1 MVEPMKNNFTKFLA
15 LGLLLLTT
23 SCASYKAQ
31 SLPMLSSQSA
41 SYTEKKQNIEVS
53 CRVFNKEDCKRY
65 LDRDVIAKGYLPIQI
80 SIVNDTN
87 RYLLFS
93 KNNIDI
99 TCADPAIVAREVHTS
114 TVGRATGY
122 GVGALFIWPLAI
134 PAIVDGVKS
143 SDANANLNRDFAD
156 KTSSE
161 QIITPYGRLNG
172 LIFVP
177 IELYREAFTLT
188 LVDKE
193 TKEGIPFILN
203 AVRN

>member
-1 MVEPMKNNFTKFLA
+1 MLNRLPYVLA
-15 LGLLLLTT
+15 LATLLTT

-31 SLPMLSSQSA
+31 SLPILSPQTA
-41 SYTEKKQNIEVS
+41 SYSEKKENIEMS
-53 CRVFNKEDCKRY
+53 CKVFTKLDCERY
-65 LDRDVIAKGYLPIQI
+65 LDRDVIAKGYLPVQI
-80 SIVNDTN
+80 SIENNTN

-99 TCADPAIVAREVHTS
+99 TCADPAIVASQVQTS

-122 GVGALFIWPLAI
+122 GVGALFMWPLAI

-143 SDANANLNRDFAD
+143 SNANANLNRDFSD
-156 KTSSE
+156 KTSYE
-161 QIITPYGRLNG
+161 QIITPYGHLNG
-172 LIFVP
+172 LIFIP
-177 IELYREAFTLT
+177 IELYREAFTVT

-193 TKEGIPFILN
+193 TKEAIPFTLH